1 MFRVGDQV
9 KLSAMGIKKYKDT
22 PYNPHNGIGIVE
34 DYSYSGLFDF
44 MPYDVRWPSGKL
56 NKYREEDLELAGPPL
71 SLEQMLKECL
81 E

>member
-9 KLSAMGIKKYKDT
+9 KLSAMGRGRYADT
-22 PYNPHNGIGIVE
+22 PYNPHNEIGIVE
-34 DYSYSGLFDF
+34 DNIHFPREGMSYN
-44 MPYDVRWPSGKL
+44 VRWPSGEV
-56 NKYREEDLELAGPPL
+56 NIYRRRDLELVHPVT